1 MKGVTREVV
10 QNVVLSPNQVVP
22 GDLSTLVAQSQWRG
36 GLLRVPVYRDWGGTQ
51 VAHGL
56 LDEPDE
62 TILEGA
68 TMIVRYDRDA
78 DVLLVKLRDEPPI
91 DAVEEAGGIVI
102 SYGDKGL
109 PVSVE
114 FLNAS
119 QHGLVQ
125 PQDPRV
131 TLAGLKAQG

>member
-1 MKGVTREVV
+1 
-10 QNVVLSPNQVVP
+10 
-22 GDLSTLVAQSQWRG
+22 
-36 GLLRVPVYRDWGGTQ
+36 
-51 VAHGL
+51 
-56 LDEPDE
+56 LDKPDE
-62 TILEGA
+62 AVLEGG

-78 DVLLVKLRDEPPI
+78 DVFLVKLREEPPI
-91 DAVEEAGGIVI
+91 DAVEEEGGIVI

-119 QHGLVQ
+119 PHGIVQ

-131 TLAGLKAQG
+131 TLAGLKAQW